1 MRDISGWVL
10 LLRGAILTYGFALLA
25 QLLSAATG
33 LVFVNLLP
41 KDEFAVFAVFT
52 ALLQAFVAQS
62 DFGTSGAVG
71 YFYREHSSWGSFKT
85 IALPAIA
92 RMRLQFF
99 IVGGI
104 VLIIL
109 FVSSPATQVVTT
121 IRTSELLFL
130 AIGTAC
136 FGMVTGLQATVLNVR
151 GHASTSVRID
161 AAASFVRLALA
172 VGMVVFH
179 FVSAEAALIVSLAST
194 IFSFLIGRLYVP
206 EIPLGL
212 PRKYNNNE
220 QRRLFRYVLPLIPGF
235 LYYALQ
241 PSILIWLSA
250 IFGNT
255 QQVAEVGAISR
266 IGQIIALLGFGLNF
280 FALPHLANLRDE
292 RAFRRSYVFIW
303 LILSGLAFTVFVGV
317 TLLRRD
323 FLLLLGPKYSNL
335 DNEVILVA
343 GTSLLY
349 VLASYAGIVNRVRGW
364 NKLEPLVMIAQ
375 FIAQVL
381 LIAYLPLNST
391 THILIV
397 GFGYAVV
404 GALILFGV
412 NIIGF
417 VRPGW
422 ATSSPRI
429 ADAMGAEPC
438 APSVLAGVRRKCR
451 KTLSN

>member
-1 MRDISGWVL
+1 MTNVSGWVL

-33 LVFVNLLP
+33 LIFVNVLP

-62 DFGTSGAVG
+62 DLGTSGAVG
-71 YFYREHSSWGSFKT
+71 YFYREHSSWDSFKT
-85 IALPAIA
+85 MALPAIA

-99 IVGGI
+99 IAGGI

-109 FVSSPATQVVTT
+109 FVNSPATQVVTN

-130 AIGTAC
+130 ALGTAC
-136 FGMVTGLQATVLNVR
+136 FGMVNSLQTIVLNVR
-151 GHASTSVRID
+151 GHANTSVRID
-161 AAASFVRLALA
+161 AAANLVRLTLA
-172 VGMVVFH
+172 FGMVVFH
-179 FVSAEAALIVSLAST
+179 FISVEAALIVGLAST
-194 IFSFLIGRLYVP
+194 MFSFLIGRLYVP

-212 PRKYNNNE
+212 PRKYNRYE
-220 QRRLFRYVLPLIPGF
+220 QRRLFWYVLPLIPGF
-235 LYYALQ
+235 LYYSLQ

-250 IFGNT
+250 LFGNT

-266 IGQIIALLGFGLNF
+266 IGQIIALLAFGLNLF
-280 FALPHLANLRDE
+280 VLPHLANVRDE
-292 RAFRRSYVFIW
+292 KAFRRSYGFIW
-303 LILSGLAFTVFVGV
+303 LILFGLVFTVFVGII
-317 TLLRRD
+317 LLRHEI
-323 FLLLLGPKYSNL
+323 LLLLGPKYSNL

-343 GTSLLY
+343 GTSLLH
-349 VLASYAGIVNRVRGW
+349 LLGNYAGIVNRLRGW
-364 NKLEPLVMIAQ
+364 NRLEPLVMVAQ

-381 LIAYLPLNST
+381 LIVCLPLNST

-397 GFGYAVV
+397 GFGHALV
-404 GALILFGV
+404 GVLIYFGV

-422 ATSSPRI
+422 ATVGGASWGQVLMPRH
-429 ADAMGAEPC
+429 GT
-438 APSVLAGVRRKCR
+438 GQ
-451 KTLSN
+451 

>member
-1 MRDISGWVL
+1 MTNISGWVL

-62 DFGTSGAVG
+62 DLGTSGAVG
-71 YFYREHSSWGSFKT
+71 YSYREHSSWDSFKT
-85 IALPAIA
+85 MALPAIA

-99 IVGGI
+99 IVGGV

-109 FVSSPATQVVTT
+109 FVNSPATQVVTV

-130 AIGTAC
+130 ALGTAC
-136 FGMVTGLQATVLNVR
+136 FGMVNGLQATVLGVR

-161 AAASFVRLALA
+161 AAASLVRLALA
-172 VGMVVFH
+172 IGMVVFH
-179 FVSAEAALIVSLAST
+179 FVSAEAALIATLIST
-194 IFSFLIGRLYVP
+194 VFSFLIGRLYVP

-212 PRKYNNNE
+212 PRKYNKNE
-220 QRRLFRYVLPLIPGF
+220 QRRLFWYVLPLIPGF
-235 LYYALQ
+235 LYSTLQ

-255 QQVAEVGAISR
+255 ERVAEIGAISR
-266 IGQIIALLGFGLNF
+266 IGQIIAFLGFGLNL
-280 FALPHLANLRDE
+280 FALPHLASLRDE
-292 RAFRRSYVFIW
+292 RAFRRSYVFIS
-303 LILSGLAFTVFVGV
+303 LILSGLASVVFVGV
-317 TLLRRD
+317 TLLRSD
-323 FLLLLGPKYSNL
+323 ILLLLGPKYSNL

-343 GTSLLY
+343 GTSILY
-349 VLASYAGIVNRVRGW
+349 VVGNYSNIVNRVRGW
-364 NKLEPLVMIAQ
+364 NKLDPLAMAAQ

-397 GFGYAVV
+397 GFGYAVA
-404 GALILFGV
+404 GALVLFGV

-422 ATSSPRI
+422 VTIRSRI
-429 ADAMGAEPC
+429 ADARGAEPC
-438 APSVLAGVRRKCR
+438 APSVVSKAQI
-451 KTLSN
+451 S

>member
-1 MRDISGWVL
+1 MTNILGWVL
-10 LLRGAILTYGFALLA
+10 LLRGAILIYGFGLLA

-52 ALLQAFVAQS
+52 ALLQTFVAQS
-62 DFGTSGAVG
+62 DLGTSGAVG
-71 YFYREHSSWGSFKT
+71 YFYREHSSWDSFKT
-85 IALPAIA
+85 MALPAIA

-99 IVGGI
+99 IVAG
-104 VLIIL
+104 IIL
-109 FVSSPATQVVTT
+109 TILFLNSPAIQVVTA

-130 AIGTAC
+130 ALGTAC
-136 FGMVTGLQATVLNVR
+136 FGMVAGLQATVLNVR
-151 GHASTSVRID
+151 GYASTSVRID
-161 AAASFVRLALA
+161 AAASSARLALA
-172 VGMVVFH
+172 FGMVVFN
-179 FVSAEAALIVSLAST
+179 FVSAEGAIIASLAST
-194 IFSFLIGRLYVP
+194 IFSFLIGRSYVP

-323 FLLLLGPKYSNL
+323 FVLLLGPKYSNL

-343 GTSLLY
+343 GTSLL
-349 VLASYAGIVNRVRGW
+349 
-364 NKLEPLVMIAQ
+364 
-375 FIAQVL
+375 
-381 LIAYLPLNST
+381 
-391 THILIV
+391 
-397 GFGYAVV
+397 
-404 GALILFGV
+404 
-412 NIIGF
+412 
-417 VRPGW
+417 
-422 ATSSPRI
+422 
-429 ADAMGAEPC
+429 
-438 APSVLAGVRRKCR
+438 
-451 KTLSN
+451 